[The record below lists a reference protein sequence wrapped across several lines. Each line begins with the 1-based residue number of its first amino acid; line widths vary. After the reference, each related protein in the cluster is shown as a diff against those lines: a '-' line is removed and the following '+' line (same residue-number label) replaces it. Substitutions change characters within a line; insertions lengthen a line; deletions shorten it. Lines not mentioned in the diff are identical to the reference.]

1 MEKNEILNISIEN
14 NRYLA
19 LTNPKSTIN
28 MASKVIKFIWLLSF
42 ICFSNHV
49 FAKEPDFYHLN
60 FRLKIISVNEGL
72 PQQAITSIT
81 QDKKG
86 FMWLGTYDGLCR
98 YDGYSCN
105 NYHHIS
111 GDTTSLSNNRVIST
125 LEDSQGNIWI
135 GTEGTPCL
143 NRYNYN
149 NDTFHIPEGQ
159 IWTDC
164 KALAEGADGI
174 IWIGT
179 SNGLFYFNIP
189 DKNNRIVPYKTE
201 IPSLNNTVIKKIVR
215 SSDNLLWILTSEEII
230 CLDKHKNLIEHYQN
244 DFIHTA
250 QDLYCDSAATIL
262 VPHPHGLYIKERNE
276 TSFHKAKFSSP
287 LTTITELNEHVYI
300 AGTEGDGIILI
311 NKNNEGKKYS
321 TLSPAVNSHSFFSSN
336 LIRNFY
342 VDKSKCLWIGSGHGG
357 VAIMNLKS
365 KHFHTL
371 KMPNREARPLI
382 RSILKDSQ
390 NRLWIGIKLGGVYI
404 LENGIYTELNIDRKQ
419 NFNAI
424 FEDTEQNTWICTNR
438 NVYIYRN
445 NQLYNLLDISSMPP
459 DIYEKIHS
467 ASAIIQDNQG
477 AIWIGGTGHLLRLKN
492 LFKPNFE
499 FQYFE
504 APYTQDIFC
513 MKKDIEG
520 NLWFGS
526 RSKGVYILKLD
537 EQSNIINYR
546 IITTKDLPIKSN
558 QVWSICPSSD
568 GKYVWIATD
577 SGISC
582 IDILS
587 QTTINIDVSPKLSNS
602 KIMNIIEDDNGELWL
617 NTSQGLLRYNPNT
630 NYYREYY
637 YNDGLCSNATTEA
650 SFFDRKNNILYI
662 GTINGI
668 TYFNPQEIKDN
679 IYTAAPQIISLTIN
693 NFYEKSQNSQLLS
706 NPHKKNI
713 LTKNQ
718 IIIDYQDNNFTLDFL
733 APDYQNPTRVYYAY
747 ILEGADSEWHY
758 STAQNRSASYNQ
770 LRAGAYTFRV
780 RAANGDGIWNN
791 TERSILIKVK
801 PAPWN
806 TWWAYTLYILIVI
819 SIILIIFRYYAVQ
832 YKLKK
837 DIQIEHIQREHE
849 RILNDT
855 KLKFH
860 TNISHEIRTALTL
873 ISAPLNDVLLNT
885 DPSSNTTKLNIIQR
899 NVKHL
904 NNLVYQFLDLRK
916 IDKEAVSL
924 QVKKTNIV
932 FLIKDLFIRF
942 EEAASLHKIDF
953 NLLYETSD
961 IIGFF
966 DQDKVIKIVSNLISN
981 ALKFTP
987 EEGCVT
993 VFVTQ
998 DKEWVELAVEDTG
1011 CGISPDEMRHIFD
1024 RYYQNKQWQNSGMGI
1039 GLALVRHLVSLH
1051 KGTISVRSLPSEGGT
1066 IFSVKLPLGEEYY
1079 TKDELIIED
1088 PILPIPENNFCFE
1101 NKSTIMIVEDNQD
1114 MREYLYMNL
1123 IKKYNVITAC
1133 NVDTAMNKIQ
1143 KHIPDLI
1150 LLDIMLQGKS
1160 GLELCTMLKGN
1171 LITNHISIIILSAKA
1186 NQEDIELGYS
1196 KGAEDY
1202 ILKPF
1207 SIEVL
1212 LMKISNII
1220 LYRQK
1225 PDLQESRTIENDQT
1239 TTVENPFMDQ
1249 LLKIIQENI
1258 HNSEFGVASICENMN
1273 ISRTQ
1278 LYRKMKATTDLSINA
1293 LIRDYRMKQAYK
1305 LIQDKNYNISEVMY
1319 QVGIN
1324 SNSYFTKTFR
1334 EYFGILPSEY
1344 IKKRNNN

>member
-1 MEKNEILNISIEN
+1 LPHITIKSIMYMISKIL
-14 NRYLA
+14 
-19 LTNPKSTIN
+19 
-28 MASKVIKFIWLLSF
+28 KFIWLLSF
-42 ICFSNHV
+42 ISLSLHI
-49 FAKEPDFYHLN
+49 FAKETDFYSLN
-60 FRLKIISVNEGL
+60 SRLQIISVNEGL
-72 PQQAITSIT
+72 PQQAVTSIT

-98 YDGYSCN
+98 YDGYTCN

-125 LEDSQGNIWI
+125 FEDSKGNIWI

-143 NRYNYN
+143 NLYNYDD
-149 NDTFHIPEGQ
+149 DTFSIPEGQ

-164 KALAEGADGI
+164 RALAEGTDGV

-179 SNGLFYFNIP
+179 SNGLFFFNIP
-189 DKNNRIVPYKTE
+189 DKSKRIIPHKTE
-201 IPSLNNTVIKKIVR
+201 IPSLNNTIIKKIVH
-215 SSDNLLWILTSEEII
+215 SSDNRLWILTSEEII
-230 CLDKHKNLIEHYQN
+230 CLDEDRNLVKRHQD
-244 DFIHTA
+244 DFIRTA
-250 QDLYCDSAATIL
+250 QDIYCDSTSSIF
-262 VPHPHGLYIKERNE
+262 VSHPQGLYIKEQNE
-276 TSFHKAKFSSP
+276 TSFYKTEIANP
-287 LTTITELNEHVYI
+287 LTTITQLKENVYI

-311 NKNNEGKKYS
+311 NKDDGKRKYS
-321 TLSPAVNSHSFFSSN
+321 ILSPALNSHSFFSSN

-357 VAIMNLKS
+357 IAIMDLNS
-365 KHFHTL
+365 KHFRTL

-390 NRLWIGIKLGGVYI
+390 NRLWIGIKLGGVYM
-404 LENGIYTELNIDRKQ
+404 LENDSYTELNIDRKQ

-424 FEDTEQNTWICTNR
+424 FEDAECNIWICTNR

-445 NQLYNLLDISSMPP
+445 KHLYNLLEINGIPH

-492 LFKPNFE
+492 LFKPDFQ

-513 MKKDIEG
+513 MKKDIKG

-526 RSKGVYILKLD
+526 RSKGIYILNLD
-537 EQSNIINYR
+537 KQSDITDYK
-546 IITTKDLPIKSN
+546 IITTKDSPIKSN
-558 QVWSICPSSD
+558 QVWSICPSSE
-568 GKYVWIATD
+568 GQYVWIATD
-577 SGISC
+577 SGMSC
-582 IDILS
+582 IDLVNQTIL
-587 QTTINIDVSPKLSNS
+587 NIDASPKLSNS
-602 KIMNIIEDDNGELWL
+602 KIMNIIEDDKGELWL
-617 NTSQGLLRYNPNT
+617 NTSQGLLRYNPTT

-650 SFFDRKNNILYI
+650 SFFDDKNNTLYI

-679 IYTAAPQIISLTIN
+679 VYTAAPQITSLTIN
-693 NFYEKSQNSQLLS
+693 NFYEKSQNSQLIS
-706 NPHKKNI
+706 NSHKKNL

-718 IIIDYQDNNFTLDFL
+718 ITIDYHDNNFTLNFL
-733 APDYQNPTRVYYAY
+733 APDFQNPTRVYYAY

-758 STAQNRSASYNQ
+758 SIAQNRSASYNQ
-770 LRAGAYTFRV
+770 LRAGIYTFRV
-780 RAANGDGIWNN
+780 RAANCDGIWSN
-791 TERSILIKVK
+791 TERSISIKVE

-806 TWWAYTLYILIVI
+806 TWWAYTLYVLTIIG
-819 SIILIIFRYYAVQ
+819 IILIIFRYYAIQ

-873 ISAPLNDVLLNT
+873 ISAPLNDVLLNN
-885 DPSSNTTKLNIIQR
+885 DPSSNSTKLNIIQR
-899 NVKHL
+899 NVEHL

-916 IDKEAVSL
+916 IDKEAVPL
-924 QVKKTNIV
+924 QVKKMNIV
-932 FLIKDLFIRF
+932 FIIKDIFIRF

-961 IIGFF
+961 IIGYF
-966 DQDKVIKIVSNLISN
+966 DQDKVIKIISNLISN

-1011 CGISPDEMRHIFD
+1011 CGIAPDEIEHIFD

-1039 GLALVRHLVSLH
+1039 GLALVQHLVTLH
-1051 KGTISVRSLPSEGGT
+1051 KGTISVKSRPTEGGT
-1066 IFSVKLPLGEEYY
+1066 IFSVKLPLGEECY
-1079 TKDELIIED
+1079 TENELIIEEQAS
-1088 PILPIPENNFCFE
+1088 PMPEDIFYFE
-1101 NKSTIMIVEDNQD
+1101 SKSTIMIVEDNQD
-1114 MREYLYMNL
+1114 MREYLYLNL
-1123 IKKYNVITAC
+1123 TKKYNVITAC
-1133 NVDTAMNKIQ
+1133 NVDTAMDKIQ

-1150 LLDIMLQGKS
+1150 LLDIMLQEKS

-1171 LITNHISIIILSAKA
+1171 LITNHIPILILSAKA
-1186 NQEDIELGYS
+1186 SQEDIELGYS

-1212 LMKISNII
+1212 SMKISNII
-1220 LYRQK
+1220 LYRQN
-1225 PDLQESRTIENDQT
+1225 PSIQGSTPTETEHSQIT
-1239 TTVENPFMDQ
+1239 TNPFMDK
-1249 LLKIIQENI
+1249 LLKIIEENI
-1258 HNSEFGVASICENMN
+1258 HNSEFGVGTICENLN

-1278 LYRKMKATTDLSINA
+1278 LYRKIKATTDLSINA

-1305 LIQDKNYNISEVMY
+1305 LLQDKNYNISEVMY

-1334 EYFGILPSEY
+1334 EYYGILPSEY